1 MHIGDKKNRLHQTAS
16 DQHSS
21 TVDSSSSHMIKSSHS
36 DASFIGNHQTEI
48 RSYSTVINRTDDHIV
63 VSHAH
68 VHHAETELNGP
79 PLIVLD
85 SVLKKEQSGSKCPMH
100 RG

>member
-16 DQHSS
+16 DQHSN

-36 DASFIGNHQTEI
+36 DASFIRNHQTEI
-48 RSYSTVINRTDDHIV
+48 ISYSTVINRTDDHIV
-63 VSHAH
+63 ASHAH